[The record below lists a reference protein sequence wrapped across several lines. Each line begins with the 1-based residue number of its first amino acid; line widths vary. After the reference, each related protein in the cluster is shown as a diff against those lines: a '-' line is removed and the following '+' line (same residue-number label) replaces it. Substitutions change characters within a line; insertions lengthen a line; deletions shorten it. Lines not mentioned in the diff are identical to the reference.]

1 MWALDS
7 ASLVGAEHVGAVVV
21 TGSHGGLLGGRPDT
35 ALKADALA
43 ALFNDAGIGI
53 DEAGVTRLP
62 ALDSRGIAAGTV
74 AASSARI
81 GDARSTY
88 EDGILTR
95 VNQRAAA
102 LGIAPGM
109 TAREFVEI
117 VRRAAAETREERM
130 TDAAPVSN
138 RPSGR
143 MNGGRA
149 LAEMLR
155 LAEVGPMFGMGGFQL
170 LPFYDALAQL
180 GMRHFLINDE
190 RCGAFAADAYA
201 RVTNRPGVCDGTL
214 GPGATNLVTGLI
226 ESLNAGVPII
236 ALAGDTNRAHS
247 WKNMTQECRQAEIL
261 RPAVKELIRVEMT
274 SRVPELLRRAF
285 AVATSGRPGPVLLDV
300 PEDVCHGEHDFT
312 AEDFAIDPS
321 TLSVPARRIR
331 PDRAEVARAAALI
344 ARAKRPLLL
353 VGGGIHLS
361 AGYDALL
368 GFAEAQSIPV
378 AHTMS
383 GKGGIACTHPLSVGL
398 FGRYSRIANEL
409 IEASDCLVVVGCK
422 LGEIATKR
430 YALPPETIP
439 LIHLDIVAEE
449 IGRCRTADVALWGD
463 ARAGL
468 EDLAE
473 ALADEAKRAR
483 AARADYVAEIPS
495 RMASWRD
502 EAAARLHSEERPI
515 HMARLCTE
523 LNKAL
528 PADSILVADGG
539 FAGHWTGLLYDTK
552 SPGRH
557 FIPDRGLASIGYGLP
572 GGIGAALAAP
582 STPAVAITGDGGF
595 NMMLGELE
603 TARRAGIGLTIVV
616 VNNAASGYVKAL
628 QHAMFRGRY
637 QSSDLVEMDYA
648 AIARAMGCNGI
659 RVEDPDRLGEAL
671 RTGLAERTRPTVLD
685 VVVTRDPARML
696 PAVDN
701 RTVEI
706 KQGDRVA

>member
-1 MWALDS
+1 MT
-7 ASLVGAEHVGAVVV
+7 E
-21 TGSHGGLLGGRPDT
+21 
-35 ALKADALA
+35 
-43 ALFNDAGIGI
+43 
-53 DEAGVTRLP
+53 
-62 ALDSRGIAAGTV
+62 
-74 AASSARI
+74 
-81 GDARSTY
+81 
-88 EDGILTR
+88 
-95 VNQRAAA
+95 QAAA
-102 LGIAPGM
+102 
-109 TAREFVEI
+109 
-117 VRRAAAETREERM
+117 
-130 TDAAPVSN
+130 SN

-247 WKNMTQECRQAEIL
+247 WKNMTQECRQTEIL
-261 RPAVKELIRVEMT
+261 RPVVKELMRVEMT

-331 PDRAEVARAAALI
+331 PDRADVARAAALI
-344 ARAKRPLLL
+344 AHAERPLLL

-368 GFAEAQSIPV
+368 GFAEAQAIPV

-383 GKGGIACTHPLSVGL
+383 GKGSIACTHPLSVGL

-430 YALPPETIP
+430 YVLPPETIP

-449 IGRCRTADVALWGD
+449 IGRCRAANVALWGD

-468 EDLAE
+468 EDITE
-473 ALADEAKRAR
+473 ALADETRRAR

-502 EAAARLHSEERPI
+502 EAAERLNSEERPI

-523 LNKAL
+523 LNDAL
-528 PADSILVADGG
+528 PAESILVADGG

-582 STPAVAITGDGGF
+582 STPVVAITGDGGF

-628 QHAMFRGRY
+628 QHAIFRGRY

-659 RVEDPDRLGEAL
+659 RIEDPERLGDAL
-671 RTGLAERTRPTVLD
+671 QAGLAERTRPTVLD

>member
-1 MWALDS
+1 
-7 ASLVGAEHVGAVVV
+7 
-21 TGSHGGLLGGRPDT
+21 
-35 ALKADALA
+35 
-43 ALFNDAGIGI
+43 
-53 DEAGVTRLP
+53 
-62 ALDSRGIAAGTV
+62 
-74 AASSARI
+74 
-81 GDARSTY
+81 
-88 EDGILTR
+88 
-95 VNQRAAA
+95 
-102 LGIAPGM
+102 
-109 TAREFVEI
+109 
-117 VRRAAAETREERM
+117 M
-130 TDAAPVSN
+130 TDAVRTSN
-138 RPSGR
+138 RPAGR

-155 LAEVGPMFGMGGFQL
+155 LAGVGPMFGMGGFQL
-170 LPFYDALAQL
+170 LPFYDALSQL

-190 RCGAFAADAYA
+190 RCGAFAAEAYA

-226 ESLNAGVPII
+226 EALNAGPPVI

-261 RPAVKELIRVEMT
+261 RPAVKELIRVELT

-300 PEDVCHGEHDFT
+300 PEDVCHGEHDFA
-312 AEDFAIDPS
+312 AEDFAIDPT
-321 TLSVPARRIR
+321 TLSAPARRIR
-331 PDRAEVARAAALI
+331 PDKADITSAAALL
-344 ARAKRPLLL
+344 ARAKRPLIL

-361 AGYDALL
+361 AGYEALL
-368 GFAEAQSIPV
+368 ALAEAQSIPV

-409 IEASDCLVVVGCK
+409 IEPADCLLVVGCK

-430 YALPPETIP
+430 YVLPPGNIP
-439 LIHLDIVAEE
+439 LVHLDILAEE
-449 IGRCRTADVALWGD
+449 IGRCSPAAVALWGD

-468 EDLAE
+468 EDLTE
-473 ALADEAKRAR
+473 ALADDARQAR
-483 AARADYVAEIPS
+483 AARADYIGEIPA
-495 RMASWRD
+495 RMTSWRQ
-502 EAAARLHSEERPI
+502 EAAARLDSGERPI
-515 HMARLCTE
+515 HMARLCRE
-523 LNKAL
+523 LNNAL

-552 SPGRH
+552 VPGRR

-582 STPAVAITGDGGF
+582 QMPVVAITGDGGF
-595 NMMLGELE
+595 NMMLGEIE

-616 VNNAASGYVKAL
+616 VNNAASGYVKAV

-648 AIARAMGCNGI
+648 AIARAMGCAGI
-659 RVEDPDRLGEAL
+659 RVDDPGRLGAAL
-671 RTGLAERTRPTVLD
+671 REGLAERSRPTVLD
-685 VVVTRDPARML
+685 LVVTRDPARML

-706 KQGDRVA
+706 RRGDRVA

>member
-1 MWALDS
+1 
-7 ASLVGAEHVGAVVV
+7 
-21 TGSHGGLLGGRPDT
+21 
-35 ALKADALA
+35 
-43 ALFNDAGIGI
+43 
-53 DEAGVTRLP
+53 
-62 ALDSRGIAAGTV
+62 
-74 AASSARI
+74 
-81 GDARSTY
+81 
-88 EDGILTR
+88 
-95 VNQRAAA
+95 
-102 LGIAPGM
+102 
-109 TAREFVEI
+109 
-117 VRRAAAETREERM
+117 
-130 TDAAPVSN
+130 
-138 RPSGR
+138 
-143 MNGGRA
+143 
-149 LAEMLR
+149 
-155 LAEVGPMFGMGGFQL
+155 MFGMGGFQL

-300 PEDVCHGEHDFT
+300 PEDVCHGEHDF
-312 AEDFAIDPS
+312 APEDFAIDPS

-331 PDRAEVARAAALI
+331 PDRAEIARAAALI

-353 VGGGIHLS
+353 IGGGIHLS

-449 IGRCRTADVALWGD
+449 IGRCRAADVALWGD

-468 EDLAE
+468 DDLAE

-483 AARADYVAEIPS
+483 PSRADYVGEIPS

-523 LNKAL
+523 LNKSL
-528 PADSILVADGG
+528 PADSFLAADGG

-603 TARRAGIGLTIVV
+603 TARRAGVGLTIVV

-628 QHAMFRGRY
+628 QHAIFRGRY

-648 AIARAMGCNGI
+648 AIARAMGCSGI
-659 RVEDPDRLGEAL
+659 RIEDPDRLGDAL

>member
-1 MWALDS
+1 MTS
-7 ASLVGAEHVGAVVV
+7 
-21 TGSHGGLLGGRPDT
+21 PD
-35 ALKADALA
+35 
-43 ALFNDAGIGI
+43 
-53 DEAGVTRLP
+53 
-62 ALDSRGIAAGTV
+62 
-74 AASSARI
+74 
-81 GDARSTY
+81 
-88 EDGILTR
+88 
-95 VNQRAAA
+95 RA
-102 LGIAPGM
+102 
-109 TAREFVEI
+109 
-117 VRRAAAETREERM
+117 
-130 TDAAPVSN
+130 SN

-226 ESLNAGVPII
+226 ESLNAGTPII

-261 RPAVKELIRVEMT
+261 RPAVKELIRVELT

-300 PEDVCHGEHDFT
+300 PEDVCHGEHDFST
-312 AEDFAIDPS
+312 EDFAIDPS
-321 TLSVPARRIR
+321 ILSVPARRIR
-331 PDRAEVARAAALI
+331 PDRADIARAAALI
-344 ARAKRPLLL
+344 ARAERPLILA
-353 VGGGIHLS
+353 GGGIHLS
-361 AGYDALL
+361 RAYEALL
-368 GFAEAQSIPV
+368 SLAEGQSIPV

-398 FGRYSRIANEL
+398 FGRYSRIANDF

-430 YALPPETIP
+430 YALPSQSIP
-439 LIHLDIVAEE
+439 LIHLDILAEE
-449 IGRCRTADVALWGD
+449 IGRCRSAAVALWGD
-463 ARAGL
+463 AKAGL

-473 ALADEAKRAR
+473 ALTEEKKWAS
-483 AARADYVAEIPS
+483 AARADYISEIPG
-495 RMASWRD
+495 RMSKWRE
-502 EAAARLHSEERPI
+502 EAAASLNSDERPI
-515 HMARLCTE
+515 HMARLCRE
-523 LNKAL
+523 LNHAL

-552 SPGRH
+552 SAGRH

-582 STPAVAITGDGGF
+582 AAPVVAITGDGGF

-648 AIARAMGCNGI
+648 AIASAMGCNGL
-659 RVEDPDRLGEAL
+659 RVEGPERLGAAL
-671 RTGLAERTRPTVLD
+671 RDGLAERTRPTVLD

-706 KQGDRVA
+706 RQGDRVA

>member
-1 MWALDS
+1 MTS
-7 ASLVGAEHVGAVVV
+7 
-21 TGSHGGLLGGRPDT
+21 PD
-35 ALKADALA
+35 
-43 ALFNDAGIGI
+43 
-53 DEAGVTRLP
+53 
-62 ALDSRGIAAGTV
+62 
-74 AASSARI
+74 
-81 GDARSTY
+81 
-88 EDGILTR
+88 
-95 VNQRAAA
+95 RA
-102 LGIAPGM
+102 
-109 TAREFVEI
+109 
-117 VRRAAAETREERM
+117 
-130 TDAAPVSN
+130 SN

-226 ESLNAGVPII
+226 ESLNAGTPII

-261 RPAVKELIRVEMT
+261 RPAVKELIRVELT

-300 PEDVCHGEHDFT
+300 PEDVCHGEHDFST
-312 AEDFAIDPS
+312 EDFAIDPS
-321 TLSVPARRIR
+321 ILSVPARRIR
-331 PDRAEVARAAALI
+331 PDRADIARAAALI
-344 ARAKRPLLL
+344 ARAERPLILA
-353 VGGGIHLS
+353 GGGIHLS
-361 AGYDALL
+361 RAYEALL
-368 GFAEAQSIPV
+368 SLAEGQSIPV

-398 FGRYSRIANEL
+398 FGRYSRIANDF

-430 YALPPETIP
+430 YSLPSQSIP
-439 LIHLDIVAEE
+439 LIHLDILAEE
-449 IGRCRTADVALWGD
+449 IGRCRSAAVALWGD
-463 ARAGL
+463 AKAGL

-473 ALADEAKRAR
+473 ALTEEKKWAS
-483 AARADYVAEIPS
+483 AARADYISEIPG
-495 RMASWRD
+495 RMSKWRE
-502 EAAARLHSEERPI
+502 EAAASLNSDERPI
-515 HMARLCTE
+515 HMARLCRE
-523 LNKAL
+523 LNHAL

-552 SPGRH
+552 SAGRH

-582 STPAVAITGDGGF
+582 AAPVVAITGDGGF
-595 NMMLGELE
+595 NMKLGELE
-603 TARRAGIGLTIVV
+603 TARRAGVGLTIVV

-637 QSSDLVEMDYA
+637 QSSDLVELDYA
-648 AIARAMGCNGI
+648 AIASAMGCNGI
-659 RVEDPDRLGEAL
+659 RVEGPERLGAAL
-671 RTGLAERTRPTVLD
+671 RDGLAERTRPTVLD
-685 VVVTRDPARML
+685 VIVTRDPARML

-706 KQGDRVA
+706 RQGDRVA

>member
-1 MWALDS
+1 
-7 ASLVGAEHVGAVVV
+7 
-21 TGSHGGLLGGRPDT
+21 
-35 ALKADALA
+35 
-43 ALFNDAGIGI
+43 
-53 DEAGVTRLP
+53 
-62 ALDSRGIAAGTV
+62 
-74 AASSARI
+74 
-81 GDARSTY
+81 
-88 EDGILTR
+88 
-95 VNQRAAA
+95 
-102 LGIAPGM
+102 
-109 TAREFVEI
+109 
-117 VRRAAAETREERM
+117 M
-130 TDAAPVSN
+130 TDAPISN

-155 LAEVGPMFGMGGFQL
+155 LAEVGSMFGMGGFQL

-201 RVTNRPGVCDGTL
+201 RVMNRPGICDGTL

-226 ESLNAGVPII
+226 EALNAGTPVI

-261 RPAVKELIRVEMT
+261 RPAVKELIRVELT
-274 SRVPELLRRAF
+274 SRVPELLRHAF

-300 PEDVCHGEHDFT
+300 PEDVCHGEHDFA
-312 AEDFAIDPS
+312 AEDFAIDPA

-331 PDRAEVARAAALI
+331 PDRADITRAAALL
-344 ARAKRPLLL
+344 ARAKRPLIL

-361 AGYDALL
+361 AGHAALL
-368 GFAEAQSIPV
+368 ALAEAHSIPV

-409 IEASDCLVVVGCK
+409 IEASDCLLVVGCK

-430 YALPPETIP
+430 YALPRETVP
-439 LIHLDIVAEE
+439 LIHLEILAEE
-449 IGRCRTADVALWGD
+449 IGRCRRAAVALWSD

-468 EDLAE
+468 EDLGE
-473 ALADEAKRAR
+473 ALADEARRAR
-483 AARADYVAEIPS
+483 DARAGYVAEIPA
-495 RMASWRD
+495 RMAAWRA
-502 EAAARLHSEERPI
+502 EAAPRLDSAERPI
-515 HMARLCTE
+515 HMARLCRE
-523 LNKAL
+523 LNAAL

-582 STPAVAITGDGGF
+582 SAPVVAITGDGGF

-603 TARRAGIGLTIVV
+603 TARRTGVGLTIVV

-659 RVEDPDRLGEAL
+659 RVEDPNGLNAAL
-671 RTGLAERTRPTVLD
+671 HEGLAERTRPTVLD
-685 VVVTRDPARML
+685 VVVTRDPGRML

-701 RTVEI
+701 RTVEVR
-706 KQGDRVA
+706 QGDRVA